1 MNSRFKINAVS
12 LVLIVMSVA
21 IYSCGPKQE
30 EIVQNYPSGEVS
42 RRHTVID
49 GKKEGKM
56 TEYYKDGKIKGE
68 RLFENDLQVGKSVF
82 YYPSGRIKETQYFKD
97 GKINGGDTVFY
108 ESGKPEFMKTY
119 AEGLMDGYIRKWGE
133 DGTLIY
139 EARYERDSL
148 VEVKGQ
154 SLAGDSLA
162 AKRLPVPTTKEKMFP
177 KN

>member
-1 MNSRFKINAVS
+1 MNCRFKINAVS
-12 LVLIVMSVA
+12 FVLIVMSVA
-21 IYSCGPKQE
+21 MHSCGPKQE

-82 YYPSGRIKETQYFKD
+82 YYPSGKIKETQYFKD
-97 GKINGGDTVFY
+97 GKIYGGDTMFY
-108 ESGKPEFMKTY
+108 ESGKPEFVRNYTN
-119 AEGLMDGYIRKWGE
+119 GLRDGYLRRWSEEGI
-133 DGTLIY
+133 LLY
-139 EARYERDSL
+139 EARYEQDSL

-154 SLAGDSLA
+154 SLADDSLA
-162 AKRLPVPTTKEKMFP
+162 FKRLPIPTTKEKMFP